1 MRSASWLKNAGFF
14 LSASSSQCRPCGC
27 RTAIIC
33 FNRKIGPDAVMHLP
47 GDSIPE
53 VPSMRYA
60 RFKRFR
66 RFSIRIL
73 GILLISLFASCQGN
87 ACQKDD
93 ENEVLYLLGLL
104 QPLGDYWARLYYV
117 DPLVVGDEENINF
130 IREAQPSDTFSGQ
143 KKLILVSGWDTSD
156 RSDVDYPSPNDLER
170 RALVTKWNHLF
181 KTTDYDNLLLDG
193 YQVFIFDYLTSDSIA
208 LNGSRFRYWLDRT
221 FGSVTSQEVIIYAHS
236 MGGIV
241 TRTALYQGS
250 TPLYLRAALINGSPL
265 HGSPGASPEYQ
276 ESKSFLGALASF
288 ITQTDGGSDL
298 RWDNFDG
305 NIAGASNPFLTEL
318 AAKSGRD
325 HLIHLT
331 YGDIDDGNSFDD
343 NGSVSTVMQSACLI
357 LHSPEFRGDCIVPIT
372 SSQYSG
378 VTNPN
383 PTTDLGRYEHFQIN
397 WASSGTR
404 SALRTKINSL

>member
-1 MRSASWLKNAGFF
+1 
-14 LSASSSQCRPCGC
+14 
-27 RTAIIC
+27 
-33 FNRKIGPDAVMHLP
+33 
-47 GDSIPE
+47 
-53 VPSMRYA
+53 
-60 RFKRFR
+60 
-66 RFSIRIL
+66 
-73 GILLISLFASCQGN
+73 
-87 ACQKDD
+87 
-93 ENEVLYLLGLL
+93 
-104 QPLGDYWARLYYV
+104 
-117 DPLVVGDEENINF
+117 
-130 IREAQPSDTFSGQ
+130 
-143 KKLILVSGWDTSD
+143 
-156 RSDVDYPSPNDLER
+156 
-170 RALVTKWNHLF
+170 
-181 KTTDYDNLLLDG
+181 
-193 YQVFIFDYLTSDSIA
+193 
-208 LNGSRFRYWLDRT
+208 
-221 FGSVTSQEVIIYAHS
+221 

-265 HGSPGASPEYQ
+265 HGSPWASPEYQ